1 MARPDGRTFQNPA
14 TQRIG
19 MKPETE
25 KNRKMCLDDTARIAA
40 TKVRNISRKVI
51 HVPIGTTR
59 RMKMV
64 ASQCRRPMTGGRFA
78 SSASSLGKVGPEHS
92 KETRSVAPRRCREA
106 RIRESFQD
114 ECSFGLG

>member
-1 MARPDGRTFQNPA
+1 MSPTYLPSIKETLPRRQKPPAR
-14 TQRIG
+14 
-19 MKPETE
+19 
-25 KNRKMCLDDTARIAA
+25 TAAHC
-40 TKVRNISRKVI
+40 KVI